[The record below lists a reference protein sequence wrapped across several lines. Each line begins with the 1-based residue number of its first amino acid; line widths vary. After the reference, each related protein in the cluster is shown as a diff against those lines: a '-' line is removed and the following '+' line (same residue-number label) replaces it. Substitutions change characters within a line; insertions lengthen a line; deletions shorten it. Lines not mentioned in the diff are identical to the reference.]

1 MRPIYVEDPAMAT
14 YIGLLKYTDQGIKDT
29 KGVPARLAAARKAAL
44 KMGCKIV
51 SYHLTF
57 GPYDAV
63 VVAEANDD
71 ESMAALTLATAMQ
84 GNVGTLTMRAFNETE
99 LKSIIAKLP

>member
-1 MRPIYVEDPAMAT
+1 MAT

-29 KGVPARLAAARKAAL
+29 KGAPARIAAAREAAP

-63 VVAEANDD
+63 VVLEATDD
-71 ESMAALTLATAMQ
+71 ESLAAFVLATAMQ

-99 LKSIIAKLP
+99 LKSIVSKLP

>member
-1 MRPIYVEDPAMAT
+1 MAT
-14 YIGLLKYTDQGIKDT
+14 YIGLLKYTEQGIKDT
-29 KGVPARLAAARKAAL
+29 KGAPARIAAARKAAL

-63 VVAEANDD
+63 VVLEATDD
-71 ESMAALTLATAMQ
+71 ESLAAFVLATAMQ

-99 LKSIIAKLP
+99 LKSIVSKLP